1 MKRTKESQESQEPDD
16 LLISTSV
23 ENSILIMREI
33 DKIHF
38 WKRMSV
44 LMPQLL
50 KVLIDAGAD
59 FSKCVVPTEAEV
71 EAAIQGAMKENFF

>member
-1 MKRTKESQESQEPDD
+1 MKTVPEPDD

-23 ENSILIMREI
+23 TNSVLIMREI

-38 WKRMSV
+38 WERMGK

-59 FSKCVVPTEAEV
+59 FSKCAIPTEADV
-71 EAAIQGAMKENFF
+71 EAAIQAAMEEDFF